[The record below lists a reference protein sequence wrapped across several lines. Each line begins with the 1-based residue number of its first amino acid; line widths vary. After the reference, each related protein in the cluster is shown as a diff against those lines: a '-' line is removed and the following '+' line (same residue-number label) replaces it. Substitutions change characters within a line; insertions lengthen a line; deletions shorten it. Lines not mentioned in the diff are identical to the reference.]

1 MSECL
6 ICGQKFK
13 NENWRSYKA
22 GRRHFISRK
31 CLRVTNDLWDERE
44 SVYETIQN
52 GSETWI
58 ISDENRNEPKILTLR
73 EQLEEFSRL
82 EQLYNKYRDYR
93 FIHPNLGKE
102 KIKKNKNIT

>member
-13 NENWRSYKA
+13 NENWRSSA
-22 GRRHFISRK
+22 GRRHFISNK

-44 SVYETIQN
+44 QMYETIRDGQ
-52 GSETWI
+52 ERWT
-58 ISDENRNEPKILTLR
+58 ISDENRNEPKIWTLR

-82 EQLYNKYRDYR
+82 EQLYNKYHEYR
-93 FIHPNLGKE
+93 FPNSNLGK
-102 KIKKNKNIT
+102 KKE

>member
-6 ICGQKFK
+6 ICGQTFK
-13 NENWRSYKA
+13 DENWRSKSG
-22 GRRHFISRK
+22 GRRHFISNK
-31 CLRVTNDLWDERE
+31 CVRVTNDLWDRRE
-44 SVYETIQN
+44 DMYDVIRDSQ
-52 GSETWI
+52 ETWWI
-58 ISDENRNEPKILTLR
+58 NNENRKKLIKLTLR

-102 KIKKNKNIT
+102 KNKEK

>member
-13 NENWRSYKA
+13 NENWRYYKA

-44 SVYETIQN
+44 SMYETIQN
-52 GSETWI
+52 GSETWR
-58 ISDENRNEPKILTLR
+58 ISDENRNEPKIFTLR

-93 FIHPNLGKE
+93 FIHPDLGKE
-102 KIKKNKNIT
+102 KNKEK